1 MLGRGTT
8 RVAPRPGQ
16 ESVWDYPRPPSMA
29 RTPRHIVIKM
39 DGRVVADSIRAWRV
53 CETSHPPV
61 YYLPR
66 EDIAAGVL
74 VPGHGSSFCEYKG
87 LATYWSLRIGDRSE
101 PEVGWSYE
109 NPSPAYAELAGAVA
123 FYPGRVDEARVDD
136 ERVRAQAGGFY
147 GGWITD
153 EVVGPF
159 KGEPGTS
166 GW

>member
-1 MLGRGTT
+1 MLGSGTT

-29 RTPRHIVIKM
+29 RTARHIVIKM
-39 DGRVVADSIRAWRV
+39 DGHVVADSSRAWRV

-61 YYLPR
+61 YYVPR
-66 EDIAAGVL
+66 DDIVADVL
-74 VPGHGSSFCEYKG
+74 IPGQGSSFCEFKG
-87 LATYWSLRIGDRSE
+87 MATYWSLTVGDRIE

-109 NPSPAYAELAGAVA
+109 NPTPGYEAMAGAVA
-123 FYPGRVDEARVDD
+123 FYPGRVDQASVDD
-136 ERVRAQAGGFY
+136 EPVRPQAGGFY

>member
-1 MLGRGTT
+1 M
-8 RVAPRPGQ
+8 V
-16 ESVWDYPRPPSMA
+16 
-29 RTPRHIVIKM
+29 RTARHIVIKM
-39 DGRVVADSIRAWRV
+39 DGHVVADSSNAWRV

-61 YYLPR
+61 YYVPR

-74 VPGHGSSFCEYKG
+74 AAGHGSSFCEFKG
-87 LATYWSLRIGDRSE
+87 SATYWSLRVGDRLE
-101 PEVGWSYE
+101 AEVGWSYE

-123 FYPGRVDEARVDD
+123 FYPGRVDEATVDD
-136 ERVRAQAGGFY
+136 EPVRAQAGGFY

-153 EVVGPF
+153 DVVGPF